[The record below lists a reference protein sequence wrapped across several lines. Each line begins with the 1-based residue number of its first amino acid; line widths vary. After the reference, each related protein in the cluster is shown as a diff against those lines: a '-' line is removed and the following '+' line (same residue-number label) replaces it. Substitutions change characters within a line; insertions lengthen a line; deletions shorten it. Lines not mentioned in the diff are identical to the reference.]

1 MVWSNIA
8 PKVEKSYLYPETP
21 KKKFLSKVDFFL
33 LSINFFATKIPV
45 FKAGYKM
52 A

>member
-8 PKVEKSYLYPETP
+8 PKVEKSYLYHETP
-21 KKKFLSKVDFFL
+21 KKSFFQKLIFL